1 MILSRIKRYAAI
13 ATGDYEKIF
22 AGMKL
27 PVLPQAAMKL
37 LNEIKKSDT
46 SMKTIAE
53 IISSDPGLSAH
64 VLKIVNSA
72 LYALPNKIS
81 SIIQG
86 ANILGIKKIENL
98 AISYAVMS
106 SLNDPKKDDFNFDI
120 FWSESMY
127 KALFARRCAKFFGVS
142 TEDAFAA
149 GLLQDIALPILLT
162 SWFDVYK
169 KVYKIWIKSNDRLS
183 IIEKKQLS
191 WTHAQAG
198 AWIAN
203 KWKLPD
209 ILVCSIGLHVAN
221 ITQLKKLQLI
231 PSVPAVVAL
240 SSLIPSKKL
249 DNQSLVMLY
258 KQALILG
265 LNISQLLDIL
275 EEVDS
280 VFQEITACFG
290 IKANKKQEVGKELKK
305 LLSLQ
310 KN

>member
-1 MILSRIKRYAAI
+1 MILARIKRYAAL

-22 AGMKL
+22 SGMKL

-37 LNEIKKSDT
+37 LNEIKKPDS

-64 VLKIVNSA
+64 VLKVVNSA

-86 ANILGIKKIENL
+86 ANILGIKKIENI

-106 SLNDPKKDDFNFDI
+106 SVSDPKKHGFNFDL

-127 KALFARRCAKFFGVS
+127 KALFARRCAKILGLP
-142 TEDAFAA
+142 TEDAFAG
-149 GLLQDIALPILLT
+149 GLLQDIALPVLLT

-169 KVYKIWIKSNDRLS
+169 KVYDIWINSNERLS
-183 IIEKKQLS
+183 IIEKKRLS

-198 AWIAN
+198 AWIAQ
-203 KWKLPD
+203 KWELPD
-209 ILVCSIGLHVAN
+209 ILICSIGLHTAN
-221 ITQLKKLQLI
+221 MSQLKKLQLI
-231 PSVPAVVAL
+231 PSIPAVVAL
-240 SSLIPSKKL
+240 SSLIPSKDL
-249 DNQSLVMLY
+249 DID
-258 KQALILG
+258 ALILLSNQAEIMG
-265 LNISQLLDIL
+265 FYSSQLIDIF

-280 VFQEITACFG
+280 IFQDITTCFG
-290 IKANKKQEVGKELKK
+290 IKAKKRLEISKLLKK
-305 LLSLQ
+305 L
-310 KN
+310 

>member
-37 LNEIKKSDT
+37 LDEIKKSDT

-64 VLKIVNSA
+64 VLKMVNSA

-106 SLNDPKKDDFNFDI
+106 SLSDPKKEGFNFDL

-127 KALFARRCAKFFGVS
+127 KALFARKCAKIFNIS

-149 GLLQDIALPILLT
+149 GLLQDIALPVLLT
-162 SWFDVYK
+162 AWFDVYK
-169 KVYKIWIKSNDRLS
+169 KVYKVWINSNDRLS
-183 IIEKKQLS
+183 IIERKILS

-198 AWIAN
+198 AWIA
-203 KWKLPD
+203 KRWELPD

-221 ITQLKKLQLI
+221 MSQLKKLQLI

-240 SSLIPSKKL
+240 SSLIPSKEMDKQAL
-249 DNQSLVMLY
+249 FILY

-265 LNISQLLDIL
+265 LNMSQLLEIF

-280 VFQEITACFG
+280 VFQEITACFD
-290 IKANKKQEVGKELKK
+290 IKAKKKQEISKELKEI
-305 LLSLQ
+305 LS
-310 KN
+310 

>member
-22 AGMKL
+22 SGMKI

-37 LNEIKKSDT
+37 LDEIKKSDT
-46 SMKTIAE
+46 SMKIIAE

-106 SLNDPKKDDFNFDI
+106 SLDDPKKDGFNFDL

-127 KALFARRCAKFFGVS
+127 KALFARICAKFFALS

-149 GLLQDIALPILLT
+149 GLLQDIALPVLLT

-169 KVYKIWIKSNDRLS
+169 KVYNIWITSNDRLS
-183 IIEKKQLS
+183 LIEKKQLS

-203 KWKLPD
+203 KWELPD

-221 ITQLKKLQLI
+221 MTQLKKLQLI

-240 SSLIPSKKL
+240 SSLIPSKDIDKQAL
-249 DNQSLVMLY
+249 LTLY

-265 LNISQLLDIL
+265 LKMPQLIDIF
-275 EEVDS
+275 EEVES
-280 VFQEITACFG
+280 VFHEITSCFG
-290 IKANKKQEVGKELKK
+290 IKAKKKHEISKELKK
-305 LLSLQ
+305 LLE
-310 KN
+310 